1 MTAIARAPRRRSA
14 GRVGRYHA
22 QRLRHAPHDAARG
35 ARRRLALT
43 LGLLPL
49 ASGLMLGSA
58 VAQRAPAVLRISPSQ
73 AVQAGQPIVIARHD
87 DLAPGLAEVRVPSSI
102 SATRGGGTNQLLAV
116 APDAATAAVAGQ
128 IGPETTSLIMA
139 RADGSQVQVEL
150 PGLIAA
156 AFAPDQSWLAAI
168 DGRGTL
174 WRVAAADGA
183 AQQIAAGPF
192 IGQPVVE
199 AGGSVLALQVPSVE
213 APYRSELV
221 RVMSDGA
228 AMPMTTEALV
238 YGAQPMADGS
248 LAAVAHRPTGTV
260 VLHLAGGRATVLA
273 DLGADAV
280 NVAVDRSA
288 AAVAWEQAGNVYLR
302 RLPAGRAQR
311 IAAGTHPRFSADG
324 QALLVELPTGTQLVE
339 PDGELIATFST
350 QLDFAGCGE
359 DCAP

>member
-1 MTAIARAPRRRSA
+1 MTAIARAPRRGSA
-14 GRVGRYHA
+14 GRDRRHDS
-22 QRLRHAPHDAARG
+22 QRLRLVRHHTGRR

-58 VAQRAPAVLRISPSQ
+58 VAERAPAVSRVSSGE
-73 AVQAGQPIVIARHD
+73 AVQTGQSIVIARHD
-87 DLAPGLAEVRVPSSI
+87 DLARGLAEVRVASSI
-102 SATRGGGTNQLLAV
+102 SATRETGADQLLAV

-128 IGPETTSLIMA
+128 IGPETTPLIMA
-139 RADGSQVQVEL
+139 GADGSQVQVEL

-156 AFAPDQSWLAAI
+156 AYSPDSSWLAAI
-168 DGRGTL
+168 DGRGAL
-174 WRVAAADGA
+174 WRVAAGNGVAE
-183 AQQIAAGPF
+183 QVAAGPF
-192 IGQPVVE
+192 VGQPIIE
-199 AGGSVLALQVPSVE
+199 AGGSVIALRVPSVE

-221 RVMSDGA
+221 RVAPDGTA
-228 AMPMTTEALV
+228 TSLTAEALV

-260 VLHLAGGRATVLA
+260 VLRLAGGRASVLA

-288 AAVAWEQAGNVYLR
+288 AAVAWEQGGAVFLQ
-302 RLPAGRAQR
+302 RLPDRRAEQ

-324 QALLVELPTGTQLVE
+324 RALLVDLPTGTQLIE
-339 PDGELIATFST
+339 ADGDLVATFTT
-350 QLDFAGCGE
+350 QLAFAACPVE
-359 DCAP
+359 CAP